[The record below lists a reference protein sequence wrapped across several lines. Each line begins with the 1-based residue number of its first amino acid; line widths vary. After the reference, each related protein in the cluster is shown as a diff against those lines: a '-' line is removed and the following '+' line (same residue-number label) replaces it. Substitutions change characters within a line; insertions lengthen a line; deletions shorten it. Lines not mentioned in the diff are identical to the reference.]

1 MFNSD
6 KKKVER
12 ICCESEINKMNGET
26 DSLETKIPRPRSSR
40 VYFFS
45 EVPQIAKCHD
55 CEVFVPVPKKSKV
68 HLFRKKKSELTLH
81 PFGSC
86 TIMLLESD
94 APEDIVNFSGDENQV
109 YN

>member
-1 MFNSD
+1 
-6 KKKVER
+6 
-12 ICCESEINKMNGET
+12 MNGET